1 MWSAQLE
8 VWRSKEMK
16 DRMPNKLL
24 KKWLIRQVE
33 GPAYEWFVGQQE
45 TLIADPSARN
55 LYITLGMIP
64 RRLGKGD
71 LQLSIED
78 LERADSLRPGWN
90 PKYWSVD
97 VAARVTTLLTTF
109 DGAGDFAAAFVDV
122 CRGAD
127 VGERMAYY
135 SGLPLYAKPHTLN
148 DQVAE
153 GLRTNMRSEFE
164 AIAHRN
170 PFPFEQFDDHR
181 WNHMV
186 LKALFVD
193 STLYPIQGL
202 DARAN
207 SELAQILC
215 DYAHERWAAGRSVT
229 PELWRCVGPYAEG
242 SALEDLERVLGEG
255 NPVSRQAAVLALNA
269 CPASGA
275 QDLLDT
281 VPELRSMMA
290 SGALSWKSFKDGAR
304 AL

>member
-1 MWSAQLE
+1 MKHQLT
-8 VWRSKEMK
+8 
-16 DRMPNKLL
+16 PHLL

-33 GPAYEWFVGQQE
+33 GSAYEWFVGQQE
-45 TLIADPSARN
+45 TLAGDASARN
-55 LYITLGMIP
+55 LYMTLGMIP

-78 LERADSLRPGWN
+78 LERADSIRPGWN
-90 PKYWSVD
+90 PKNWSVD
-97 VAARVTTLLTTF
+97 VAARVVTLLTAF
-109 DGAGDFAAAFVDV
+109 DGKGDFAAAFVDL

-127 VGERMAYY
+127 VGERIAYY
-135 SGLPLYAKPHTLN
+135 SGLPLYAEPQTLN

-193 STLYPIQGL
+193 SSLYPIQGL

-207 SELAQILC
+207 SELAQMLC
-215 DYAHERWAAGRSVT
+215 DYAHERWAAGRPVT

-255 NPVSRQAAVLALNA
+255 NPVSRQAAALALNV
-269 CPASGA
+269 CSEPGV

-304 AL
+304 AP

>member
-1 MWSAQLE
+1 
-8 VWRSKEMK
+8 
-16 DRMPNKLL
+16 MPSNLL

-33 GPAYEWFVGQQE
+33 WPAYEWFVGQQE
-45 TLIADPSARN
+45 ALVDDPSARN
-55 LYITLGMIP
+55 LHITLGMIP

-78 LERADSLRPGWN
+78 LEGADSIRSGWN

-97 VAARVTTLLTTF
+97 VAARVATLLTTF
-109 DGAGDFAAAFVDV
+109 DGRDDFAATFVDV

-127 VGERMAYY
+127 VGERIAYY
-135 SGLPLYAKPHTLN
+135 SGLPLYAEPQTLN

-153 GLRTNMRSEFE
+153 GLRTNMRAEFE
-164 AIAHRN
+164 AIVHRN

-193 STLYPIQGL
+193 STLYPIHGL

-207 SELAQILC
+207 TELAQILC
-215 DYAHERWAAGRSVT
+215 DYAHERWAAGRPVT
-229 PELWRCVGPYAEG
+229 PELWRCVGPYA
-242 SALEDLERVLGEG
+242 ADAQLEDLERVLGEEKLM
-255 NPVSRQAAVLALNA
+255 SRHAAALALND
-269 CPASGA
+269 CPAPGA

-281 VPELRSMMA
+281 VPELRAMMV
-290 SGALSWKSFKDGAR
+290 SGALNWKSFKDGAG

>member
-1 MWSAQLE
+1 MMDQ
-8 VWRSKEMK
+8 
-16 DRMPNKLL
+16 MPNDLL
-24 KKWLIRQVE
+24 KQWLARQLQ
-33 GPAYEWFVGQQE
+33 GPAYEWFMGQQE
-45 TLIADPSARN
+45 TLVADPSVRN

-78 LERADSLRPGWN
+78 LKRADTIRPGWD
-90 PKYWSVD
+90 PQYWSVD
-97 VAARVTTLLTTF
+97 VAARVATLLTTF
-109 DGAGDFAAAFVDV
+109 DGEDDFAAAFVDV

-127 VGERMAYY
+127 VGERVAYY
-135 SGLPLYAKPHTLN
+135 SGLPLYAEPHTLK

-170 PFPFEQFDDHR
+170 PFPFEQLDEHR

-193 STLYPIQGL
+193 SKLYPIQGL
-202 DARAN
+202 DVRAN
-207 SELAQILC
+207 RELAQILC

-229 PELWRCVGPYAEG
+229 PELWRCVGPYAADA
-242 SALEDLERVLGEG
+242 ALEDLERVLGEG
-255 NPVSRQAAVLALNA
+255 ELMSRQAAALALNG
-269 CPASGA
+269 CPAPGA

-290 SGALSWKSFKDGAR
+290 SGALSWTSFKDGAR
-304 AL
+304 IQ

>member
-1 MWSAQLE
+1 
-8 VWRSKEMK
+8 
-16 DRMPNKLL
+16 MPSNLL

-33 GPAYEWFVGQQE
+33 WPAYEWFVGQQE
-45 TLIADPSARN
+45 ALVDDPSARN
-55 LYITLGMIP
+55 LHITLGMIP

-78 LERADSLRPGWN
+78 LEGADSIRPGWN

-97 VAARVTTLLTTF
+97 VAARVATLLTTF
-109 DGAGDFAAAFVDV
+109 DGRGDFAATFVDV

-127 VGERMAYY
+127 VGERIAYY
-135 SGLPLYAKPHTLN
+135 SGLPLYAEPQTLN

-164 AIAHRN
+164 AIVHWN

-193 STLYPIQGL
+193 STLYPIHGL

-207 SELAQILC
+207 TELAQILC
-215 DYAHERWAAGRSVT
+215 DYAHERWAAGRPVT
-229 PELWRCVGPYAEG
+229 PELWRCVGPYAADAE
-242 SALEDLERVLGEG
+242 LEDLERVLGEEKLM
-255 NPVSRQAAVLALNA
+255 SRQAAALALNG
-269 CPASGA
+269 CPAPGA

-281 VPELRSMMA
+281 VPELRAMMA